1 MKQKEIIEKLKTG
14 HYIQWSEIN
23 YTRRIFIYTP
33 DGKNWL
39 AQINIKSF
47 EALREKGILKV
58 ESYDDKYMLSGVYT
72 FSRKQIKYVYNSE
85 SGTQNKKY

>member
-1 MKQKEIIEKLKTG
+1 MKQKEIIEKLKQG

-39 AQINIKSF
+39 DQINIKSF
-47 EALREKGILKV
+47 EALKEKGVLKV
-58 ESYDDKYMLSGVYT
+58 ET
-72 FSRKQIKYVYNSE
+72 YVIGSAYVFKKA
-85 SGTQNKKY
+85 NKIHL